1 MKKNLYIIGAGDF
14 GREMESMLG
23 LHDNF
28 NNEYEIKG
36 FLDLNSNNLDGKPT
50 DFKFIGSEVGFEFKN
65 DDYVVIAISDS
76 KIRRRVALNLKNRV
90 KFYTYIA
97 PNATIGKY
105 TKIGL

>member
-36 FLDLNSNNLDGKPT
+36 FLDLNSNNLVGKPT
-50 DFKFIGSEVGFEFKN
+50 DFRFIGSEVGFEFKN

-90 KFYTYIA
+90 KF
-97 PNATIGKY
+97 
-105 TKIGL
+105 